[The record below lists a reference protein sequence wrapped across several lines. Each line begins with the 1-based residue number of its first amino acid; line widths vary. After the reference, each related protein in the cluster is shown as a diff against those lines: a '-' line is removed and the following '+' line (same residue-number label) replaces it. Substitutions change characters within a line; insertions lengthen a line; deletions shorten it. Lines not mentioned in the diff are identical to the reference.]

1 MSSRYEEIRLR
12 LNFNMEDPEQVKLY
26 DWLKQYSSAYERNRA
41 LMGALTRAITENIP
55 IVEQAIP
62 DSFFNRIENIFDQKT
77 EQLKKE
83 LLNIRN
89 DAAAEQLVM
98 EPIKDKDETLEEI
111 NQEETVEIPDELT
124 NYLKSNGFM

>member
-1 MSSRYEEIRLR
+1 M
-12 LNFNMEDPEQVKLY
+12 
-26 DWLKQYSSAYERNRA
+26 
-41 LMGALTRAITENIP
+41 
-55 IVEQAIP
+55 
-62 DSFFNRIENIFDQKT
+62 
-77 EQLKKE
+77 
-83 LLNIRN
+83 NIRN

>member
-98 EPIKDKDETLEEI
+98 EPVKDKDETLEEI